1 MIKKQSFLKLFGLL
15 LGAVVL
21 SDSGLVRAADP
32 FPSKEIRLIVPWNVG
47 GSNDLSARLLSQLI
61 AEQGIKVVVENI
73 AGATGTIGMG
83 KVASAEPDGHTVGM
97 GTSSTMAMIAQNLTP
112 LKNEQFAPIARVTT
126 DQLLLL
132 VPGEGPA
139 TNLDAFLAMV
149 KKNPAKISIGTPGSN
164 NLNHIFAVMSGRVVN
179 TEIITVPYTGG
190 SKVIVDLAGK
200 QIDAAVLKPSESKT
214 QIDAGLVKPIGV
226 FANDRI
232 KTLPN
237 VPTFKEKGFDVF
249 PYGPLVQMAYIA
261 APAKIPQAVQDR
273 LIAIF
278 SKAIQDPRFKK
289 ASEEGGAKVDDVT
302 GKALGE
308 EIVAVTKTLAV
319 VGPKI
324 FTTEKK

>member
-1 MIKKQSFLKLFGLL
+1 MHFSLWSKKIQLRFRLAHL
-15 LGAVVL
+15 AV
-21 SDSGLVRAADP
+21 
-32 FPSKEIRLIVPWNVG
+32 IILI
-47 GSNDLSARLLSQLI
+47 
-61 AEQGIKVVVENI
+61 
-73 AGATGTIGMG
+73 
-83 KVASAEPDGHTVGM
+83 
-97 GTSSTMAMIAQNLTP
+97 
-112 LKNEQFAPIARVTT
+112 
-126 DQLLLL
+126 
-132 VPGEGPA
+132 
-139 TNLDAFLAMV
+139 
-149 KKNPAKISIGTPGSN
+149 
-164 NLNHIFAVMSGRVVN
+164 
-179 TEIITVPYTGG
+179 IITVPYTGG